1 VAVDRPQGEGG
12 NEVMGKYPDVYTK
25 LDEARAEVA
34 RLTAERDA
42 ARRWAAAW
50 KRAVKRNRALAKKRF
65 PLMDA
70 LWTTADEEAARLE
83 APLGEG

>member
-1 VAVDRPQGEGG
+1 VQLQAD
-12 NEVMGKYPDVYTK
+12 
-25 LDEARAEVA
+25 LDAWLASLEADPAE
-34 RLTAERDA
+34 DK

-50 KRAVKRNRALAKKRF
+50 KRAAKRNRALAKKRF

-70 LWTTADEEAARLE
+70 LWTTADENEARLE